1 MKPHRLSRSINA
13 GDRLPRFLAA
23 LVLGWMMA
31 GPASSFGAPPEMAWE
46 GLTSGL
52 SVSIW
57 NPAEACPDVPTLLML
72 RIDPERFR
80 FAIHHYHHEGLA
92 APPTI
97 QEWQR
102 RTDAYVVFNAGLF
115 REDYSYLGLLYKD
128 GHALGGKRHHSWQ
141 GLFVAEPTDS
151 TLRKARVLDLAFDPF
166 AEDNPP
172 YREAAQSLMLLDR
185 TGKLRVKD
193 SGKRSYQTVVGES
206 GEGAIVVIKTVDT
219 VSLHQ
224 LAECL
229 RNRFPAIRQAM
240 AMDGGAS
247 SDVVASSD
255 LLHAVRESPQQLEW
269 RSLLTGMNRVHI
281 GLPAVIA
288 ISPRTAGRPLQ
299 AGAAR

>member
-1 MKPHRLSRSINA
+1 MPHHFPLCIGVKGGMRRL
-13 GDRLPRFLAA
+13 LLTLA
-23 LVLGWMMA
+23 LGCA
-31 GPASSFGAPPEMAWE
+31 AASPPASFGAAPEMAWD
-46 GLTSGL
+46 GLTPGL
-52 SVSIW
+52 SVSLW
-57 NPAEACPDVPTLLML
+57 NPAGACPDVSSLLML

-80 FAIHHYHHEGLA
+80 FSIHHFHHEGLA
-92 APPTI
+92 SPPTI

-128 GHALGGKRHHSWQ
+128 GRSLGGKRHHSWQ
-141 GLFVAEPTDS
+141 GLFVAEPADS
-151 TLRKARVLDLAFDPF
+151 ALRKARVLDLAFDPF
-166 AEDNPP
+166 PEDNPP

-206 GEGAIVVIKTVDT
+206 GEGTIVVIKTVDT

-229 RNRFPAIRQAM
+229 RNQFPAIRQAM
-240 AMDGGAS
+240 AMDGGSS

-255 LLHAVRESPQQLEW
+255 LLHAVKESPQQLDW
-269 RSLLTGMNRVHI
+269 RTMLTGLNRVHI

-288 ISPRTAGRPLQ
+288 ISPRTGGRPMQ

>member
-128 GHALGGKRHHSWQ
+128 GHALGGSGTIHGRGSSLPNRPIRRSVRPGCWISHSI
-141 GLFVAEPTDS
+141 P
-151 TLRKARVLDLAFDPF
+151 LRKTTR
-166 AEDNPP
+166 
-172 YREAAQSLMLLDR
+172 R
-185 TGKLRVKD
+185 TGK
-193 SGKRSYQTVVGES
+193 Q
-206 GEGAIVVIKTVDT
+206 
-219 VSLHQ
+219 
-224 LAECL
+224 
-229 RNRFPAIRQAM
+229 RNP
-240 AMDGGAS
+240 
-247 SDVVASSD
+247 
-255 LLHAVRESPQQLEW
+255 
-269 RSLLTGMNRVHI
+269 
-281 GLPAVIA
+281 
-288 ISPRTAGRPLQ
+288 
-299 AGAAR
+299 